1 MAIKDDEVSSA
12 DTDRSAQDSLRR
24 RRVQAVECHAEN
36 EKKLKKKKK
45 KENRKKRHNKEVH
58 DEDTGPGIGERI
70 EAVLGDWVLTDDDE
84 SRVCPF
90 AFCKANKSNSHNFI
104 EF

>member
-36 EKKLKKKKK
+36 EKKLKKKEK
-45 KENRKKRHNKEVH
+45 KEKK
-58 DEDTGPGIGERI
+58 DTIKRYMMRI
-70 EAVLGDWVLTDDDE
+70 LAPALVN
-84 SRVCPF
+84 
-90 AFCKANKSNSHNFI
+90 A
-104 EF
+104 